1 MTELKITEI
10 NRFMG
15 VLLKSEAFDGFLL
28 REGLVRT
35 YMDFSFDG
43 AIQTDYFDTDEVK
56 SLQKYVQWG
65 KIREHIFDLIKGKKT
80 PLLIKLSLVAE
91 DHRARELMTEQGVN
105 ISDTEQLLLSMNI
118 TYQKGEMR
126 VVTGAFRSTFTIGHD
141 MDHAWDEWVTE
152 NFKKMGIATE

>member
-1 MTELKITEI
+1 MTELCITEI

-43 AIQTDYFDTDEVK
+43 TLQAAYYDTDETA

-65 KIREHIFDLIKGKKT
+65 QIREHIFELIKGKRT
-80 PLLIKLSLVAE
+80 PLLIRLSLVMGDSNA
-91 DHRARELMTEQGVN
+91 RAIMKEKGVN
-105 ISDTEQLLLSMNI
+105 IADTEQMLLGINI
-118 TYQKGEMR
+118 TYSNGEMR
-126 VVTGAFRSTFTIGHD
+126 VVTGVFRSAFTIGHE
-141 MDHAWDEWVTE
+141 MDHAWDEWTSE
-152 NFKKMGIATE
+152 YLKKMGIAIN